1 MLKIVVRCGYIHI
14 FVGCNVVD
22 SDFDIRDY
30 AVQFEDCMDDEV
42 VNFELLGSS
51 KNNDY

>member
-1 MLKIVVRCGYIHI
+1 
-14 FVGCNVVD
+14 VGCNVVD

-51 KNNDY
+51 KNNDYRIEVVELEESSKC